1 MSDFQTGGISDSLAS
16 GRSRA
21 DGGVSFMLIGH
32 HRSGTNFLTDVLQ
45 AHSRVSFIDEPL
57 SMHTRG
63 FPRTDL
69 ERWGADSYH
78 PVHLHESL
86 REYPLSQR
94 FFRDLVSYL
103 EAVPSGQVRGFKET
117 LLFEKIPWLLSAVPP
132 LRIVHVVRDPRA
144 VVASL
149 LKHDVDRQWGYAD
162 RLTAYFARH
171 PDSPVEPLLETPLMR
186 CVTSWKVRQYEF
198 RASVEAL
205 PVVTVRL
212 EDIVQDDETSLALVM
227 SFLGLEVQREQLVL
241 RRESERETR
250 GGMYSTYRHRD
261 EVLDGWRRRLSPADQ
276 AFVTAACEEEL
287 HDLGYLFAAVR

>member
-1 MSDFQTGGISDSLAS
+1 
-16 GRSRA
+16 
-21 DGGVSFMLIGH
+21 MLIGH
-32 HRSGTNFLTDVLQ
+32 HRSGTNVLTDVLQ

-69 ERWGADSYH
+69 ERWGADGYH
-78 PVHLHESL
+78 PVHLHDAL
-86 REYPLSQR
+86 REYPLSRR
-94 FFRDLVSYL
+94 FFRDLASYL
-103 EAVPSGQVRGFKET
+103 EATPGGQVRGFKET
-117 LLFEKIPWLLSAVPP
+117 LLFEKIPWLLSAVPQ

-162 RLTAYFARH
+162 RLAVYFARH

-198 RASVEAL
+198 RRSVEAL

-212 EDIVQDDETSLALVM
+212 EDIVRDDESSLDLIM
-227 SFLGLEVQREQLVL
+227 SFLDLEVERKQLVL

-250 GGMYSTYRHRD
+250 GGMYSTYRHKD

-287 HDLGYLFAAVR
+287 HELGYIAAAVR